1 MEHKTKIKII
11 GIDCL
16 TCVYAIERRLKSLG
30 CVRAFKTEISSGI
43 AEIEFDK
50 DVCVLRDVYEAIRD
64 AGYDVYKEKIY
75 VDLRGFSG
83 EETHALES
91 RILRKTGVLDVRI
104 SHSSGVMT
112 VLYNPLET
120 TREIIA
126 KELSTFGLRLLE
138 EVTKETST
146 FSEKHYLY
154 RRLGS
159 FATGLLAVALSTYS
173 MFTGDTLFSR
183 GDAEKV
189 LLLFAV
195 IAIVLN
201 YDIVVRGLKSLIRA
215 IPVMDSLIAISS
227 ISTLTAGVA
236 LITGFLHTYGN
247 LHASSFFEAS
257 AGVIGFVGLGKYL
270 EERLRKRAF
279 KSLEKLAASLRSSV
293 RVVSDK
299 SVTEKPVAEVKMG
312 EIVEVRAGEVIPV
325 DGIVVEG
332 LGYVDE
338 SSFTGEPVPHLK
350 KGENRDPVLAG
361 SLLQSGYLRVRA
373 TRVGSE
379 TLVAYVIETVREV
392 ESLKPRLARLAD
404 KIVGYFTW
412 VVIAIALVTLV
423 YWSFI
428 AKNPQLGVMFK
439 ATVLTV

>member
-1 MEHKTKIKII
+1 ML
-11 GIDCL
+11 CL
-16 TCVYAIERRLKSLG
+16 
-30 CVRAFKTEISSGI
+30 
-43 AEIEFDK
+43 
-50 DVCVLRDVYEAIRD
+50 
-64 AGYDVYKEKIY
+64 
-75 VDLRGFSG
+75 
-83 EETHALES
+83 
-91 RILRKTGVLDVRI
+91 RILC
-104 SHSSGVMT
+104 
-112 VLYNPLET
+112 
-120 TREIIA
+120 
-126 KELSTFGLRLLE
+126 LR
-138 EVTKETST
+138 VIPP
-146 FSEKHYLY
+146 
-154 RRLGS
+154 
-159 FATGLLAVALSTYS
+159 
-173 MFTGDTLFSR
+173 FSR

-379 TLVAYVIETVREV
+379 TLVAYVIETVREA

-412 VVIAIALVTLV
+412 VVIAIALATLV

-428 AKNPQLGVMFK
+428 AKNPQLGVMFM
-439 ATVLTV
+439 ATVLTVACPCALGIATPLVISIAVLKSSRSGALIRAGDVFERILNSDTVVFDKTGTLTVGKPTLVAVHITSNKNIQEVLENACAIESRSEHPLSHAIIEACLEKTW

>member
-64 AGYDVYKEKIY
+64 AGYDIYKEKIY

-173 MFTGDTLFSR
+173 MFTGDTPLF
-183 GDAEKV
+183 
-189 LLLFAV
+189 
-195 IAIVLN
+195 
-201 YDIVVRGLKSLIRA
+201 
-215 IPVMDSLIAISS
+215 
-227 ISTLTAGVA
+227 
-236 LITGFLHTYGN
+236 
-247 LHASSFFEAS
+247 
-257 AGVIGFVGLGKYL
+257 
-270 EERLRKRAF
+270 
-279 KSLEKLAASLRSSV
+279 
-293 RVVSDK
+293 
-299 SVTEKPVAEVKMG
+299 
-312 EIVEVRAGEVIPV
+312 
-325 DGIVVEG
+325 
-332 LGYVDE
+332 
-338 SSFTGEPVPHLK
+338 
-350 KGENRDPVLAG
+350 
-361 SLLQSGYLRVRA
+361 
-373 TRVGSE
+373 
-379 TLVAYVIETVREV
+379 
-392 ESLKPRLARLAD
+392 
-404 KIVGYFTW
+404 
-412 VVIAIALVTLV
+412 
-423 YWSFI
+423 
-428 AKNPQLGVMFK
+428 
-439 ATVLTV
+439 